1 MAKGRSS
8 AVGRSS
14 KPKPQA
20 KSRPSGL
27 SSNKTTSK
35 KSRESV
41 KYGQLSRQEKTNLEE
56 YGELAPKDLD
66 EEEEEDELAGRHLR
80 KIVNEEDLDED
91 IRKRKL
97 ENTATF
103 DDDDEGDDS
112 DDWQKPTAYSKLLG
126 ILQKSSKHQDYY
138 KRIKLEEE
146 GLEDQEDAMDDEEDD
161 EEEDDEEAEEEV
173 LELTAEEEKQLR
185 EQYGDDY
192 LTALDQDSSADED
205 GIDGED
211 EEDAEVE
218 QELDEESEAEVEDQ
232 EMDEAGLSDVDDS
245 DNEEEGDASKHHF
258 GDEQTQKIGDLI
270 TKVESKAWTT
280 ENIEDPILKSVTSF
294 TVSDRSTPA
303 LQPPANCKTLEDF
316 GVKHRLHKTWTKVNE
331 DCIDTE
337 DETMTPL
344 QNSLFH
350 SFNQYRDVAY
360 CNRDIDNAKEIR
372 KAYAL
377 HALNHVLKTRDRVLK
392 NNERISKAQK
402 ANRDIEEMRDQG
414 FTRPKVLI
422 LLPFRNTAVDVVTAL
437 IELSGSEQQENRKRF
452 YDEFNLLEEE
462 EEKADKPMDY
472 QETFKGNIDD
482 HFRLGIKFTRK
493 TMKLYSDF
501 YSADIIIASPLGLRT
516 VIGAEG
522 DRKRD
527 FDFLSSLEVII
538 MDQTQ
543 QFLMQNWDHIDHI
556 LEHVNLIPKD
566 AHGCDFSRVKS
577 WYLDGRA
584 KYLRQNLVFADFLT
598 PEINAM
604 FNKHMKN
611 VGGKLKIKQSYEGS
625 MIDAI
630 AQVQQTFVRVE
641 AQSLATADDL
651 RFKYFVEKTLPTLQR
666 SAITQS
672 HTLIFVPSYFDFVR
686 IRNYLED
693 NKYSCAHICEYTPT
707 PQVSKARS
715 DFFHGRASFVLY
727 TERFHFFRRYNI
739 RGAYHVIFYGLPD
752 HPQFY
757 TEIVNYLALKADA
770 SSAEEATFSCS
781 ALFSRYD
788 MLKLERIVGTDR
800 ARKMCSSGKNLFVF
814 S

>member
-1 MAKGRSS
+1 MVKNRSS

-14 KPKPQA
+14 KPKSQGR
-20 KSRPSGL
+20 SRPSGL
-27 SSNKTTSK
+27 SSNKTKSK

-41 KYGQLSRQEKTNLEE
+41 KYGQLSRKEKINLEE
-56 YGELAPKDLD
+56 YGELAPRDL
-66 EEEEEDELAGRHLR
+66 EEEEEEEELAGRHLR
-80 KIVNEEDLDED
+80 KVVNEEDLDED
-91 IRKRKL
+91 IRKRKH
-97 ENTATF
+97 ESSVTF
-103 DDDDEGDDS
+103 DDDDDGDDS

-126 ILQKSSKHQDYY
+126 ILQKTSKNQDYY
-138 KRIKLEEE
+138 KRIKLEQE
-146 GLEDQEDAMDDEEDD
+146 GLEDQEDMDEDEL
-161 EEEDDEEAEEEV
+161 EEAEEDEEV
-173 LELTAEEEKQLR
+173 LELTAEEEKELR
-185 EQYGDDY
+185 DKYGDDY
-192 LTALDQDSSADED
+192 LQALDEDGSADEAD
-205 GIDGED
+205 FIKEYEDEQANNEGED
-211 EEDAEVE
+211 EEEDNEEEEVHE
-218 QELDEESEAEVEDQ
+218 GD
-232 EMDEAGLSDVDDS
+232 LSDVNDS
-245 DNEEEGDASKHHF
+245 DNEEEGDASKSHF
-258 GDEQTQKIGDLI
+258 GDGQSLKINSLI

-280 ENIEDPILKSVTSF
+280 ENTEDPVLKSVTCF
-294 TVSDRSTPA
+294 NVSDHPTPA
-303 LQPPANCKTLEDF
+303 LNPPVNYKTLEDF
-316 GVKHRLHKTWTKVNE
+316 GVKHRLHKHWPKVNQ

-337 DETMTPL
+337 EKIMTPL
-344 QNSLFH
+344 QMSLFH
-350 SFNQYRDVAY
+350 SFSQYRDVAY

-372 KAYAL
+372 RAYAL

-414 FTRPKVLI
+414 FTRPKVVI

-437 IELSGSEQQENRKRF
+437 IELSGSEQQEHKKRF
-452 YDEFNLLEEE
+452 YDEFSLLEEE
-462 EEKADKPMDY
+462 AEKTDKPMDY

-522 DRKRD
+522 DKKRD
-527 FDFLSSLEVII
+527 FDFLSSVEIII

-556 LEHVNLIPKD
+556 FEHTNLIPKD
-566 AHGCDFSRVKS
+566 AHGCDFSRVKN
-577 WYLDGRA
+577 WYLDGRS
-584 KYLRQNLVFADFLT
+584 KYLRQTLVFSDFLT

-625 MIDAI
+625 MIDVI
-630 AQVQQTFVRVE
+630 AQVQQTFIRLE

-651 RFKYFVEKTLPTLQR
+651 RFKYFIEKTLPTLQR

-686 IRNYLED
+686 LRNYLED
-693 NKYSCAHICEYTPT
+693 NKYSYAHICEYTPT

-739 RGAYHVIFYGLPD
+739 RGAYHVIFYGLPE
-752 HPQFY
+752 HPQYY
-757 TEIVNYLALKADA
+757 TEIVNFLALKADA

-788 MLKLERIVGTDR
+788 LLKLERIVGTDR